1 MNELMKQLEDMVSM
15 GLPRSSLPK
24 AEAIRET
31 VSQLRR
37 LPMFDSLDDNHAEM
51 VARILEERLGIT
63 MTVGAQLVTPDFEPW
78 LPAAKVTINPFYWER
93 YQKYLVHKSFARDVI
108 AKTDEVTDRIVGL
121 LENPAKEGPWKRR
134 GMVVGHVQSGKTA
147 NYTGVIC
154 KAADAGYRLIIVIA
168 GIHNNLRNQTQIR
181 IDEGFIGWD
190 TAKKLKGASHDGVIG
205 VGRFDARQRPGFFT
219 NSVKD
224 FSRSA
229 TDPGVRLDD
238 LKVPAILI
246 IKKNTSTLKNVI
258 EWLKEHNAKR
268 GTKTISAPMLLI
280 DDEADNA
287 SINTASDKGLI
298 SRINGQIRE
307 LLGAFERSCY
317 VGYTATPFANIF
329 IDPETT
335 DDMLGEDL
343 FPSDFIISL
352 DPPSNYVGAT
362 RIFADRSP
370 NIVRYIED
378 NEDLLPLVHKKEHRI
393 DGLPESLITAIRAFI
408 LGRAIRLLRGHGGQ
422 HCSMLVNASRFTDV
436 QERLRNE
443 IDARLNEIQRN
454 IRVDG
459 ALPVKQALANP
470 YIAALHGVWE
480 KEFSETPWADIQSVL
495 NEAAA
500 PIRVVTVNSRSSGA
514 LDYDGHAKS
523 GLSVIAVG
531 GYSLSRGLTL
541 EGLMVS
547 YFLRNSMMYDTLMQ
561 MGRWFGYRGGYED
574 LCRLWLP
581 EEADGWY
588 EHITEAIEELR
599 SELRAME
606 KANAT
611 PREFGLRVRSHPD
624 TLIVTAR
631 NKMGS
636 GKKLVSRVGL
646 ANNFIETTTLLADQ
660 PALRAN
666 LEAARRLAAV
676 MNASSAPHFPTRQGR
691 LFENVPVDYVLDFLR
706 AFRNHD
712 GSILTLGDPVAAYI
726 SDRAKGEL
734 AKWQVL
740 FASLGADKLPSLVSS
755 DLGFPI
761 IRQERRAGART
772 TASAIH
778 VGEKQRVASRGVERI
793 GVPDDLAS
801 NAERDF
807 NSGERDTG
815 NTNYPDRIYRE
826 VRPRPLLIVHLMK
839 INANTVSEKEG
850 QRCGTFAGLDQ
861 PVVAWSISFPK
872 TQTPEHTVEY
882 VVNTTWMRENLGD
895 EDEDDEPRDDAA

>member
-1 MNELMKQLEDMVSM
+1 MNALMKQLEDMVSM
-15 GLPRSSLPK
+15 GLSQAALPTSI
-24 AEAIRET
+24 AIRGIIT
-31 VSQLRR
+31 QLRE
-37 LPMFDSLDDNHAEM
+37 LPMFAAIDDQHAEM
-51 VARILEERLGIT
+51 VARVLEERLGIT
-63 MTVGAQLVTPDFEPW
+63 MTVGAQLVTPEFDPW
-78 LPAAKVTINPFYWER
+78 LPAAKATIDPFYWER
-93 YQKYLVHKSFARDVI
+93 YQKYLVHKNFARDVI
-108 AKTDEVTDRIVGL
+108 AKTDEVTDRVVGL
-121 LENPAKEGPWKRR
+121 LENPLKSGPWKRR

-190 TAKKLKGASHDGVIG
+190 TAKKFKGSTHDGVIG
-205 VGRFDARQRPGFFT
+205 VGRFDARNRPGFFT
-219 NSVKD
+219 NSIKD

-229 TDPGVRLDD
+229 TDPGIRLDD
-238 LKVPAILI
+238 LKVPAVLV
-246 IKKNTSTLKNVI
+246 IKKNISTLKNVI

-268 GTKTISAPMLLI
+268 GTKSISSPMLLI

-287 SINTASDKGLI
+287 SINTAGDKGMI

-335 DDMLGEDL
+335 DEMLGEDL
-343 FPSDFIISL
+343 FPRDFIISL
-352 DPPSNYVGAT
+352 DPPSNYVGAS
-362 RIFADRSP
+362 RIFAQRQPD
-370 NIVRYIED
+370 IVRHIED
-378 NEDLLPLVHKKEHRI
+378 NQDLLPLVHKKDHRI
-393 DGLPESLITAIRAFI
+393 VGLPDSLMKAIRSFVI
-408 LGRAIRLLRGHGGQ
+408 GRAIRLVRGQHGQ

-454 IRVDG
+454 VRIDG
-459 ALPVKQALANP
+459 SLPVEMALDNP
-470 YIAALHGVWE
+470 YIADLYETWK
-480 KEFSETPWADIQSVL
+480 KEFSDTPWGEIQAVL

-500 PIRVVTVNSRSSGA
+500 PIKVVTVNSRSSGA
-514 LDYDGHAKS
+514 LDYEGHAKA

-636 GKKLVSRVGL
+636 GKKLITRVGL
-646 ANNFIETTTLLADQ
+646 ANNFIETTI
-660 PALRAN
+660 LRADEASLSGN
-666 LEAARRLAAV
+666 LKTAKILANSIDKATTSYEKT
-676 MNASSAPHFPTRQGR
+676 NQGR
-691 LFENVPVDYVLDFLR
+691 LFTGVPVDYVLNFIR
-706 AFRNHD
+706 GFSNHE
-712 GSILTLGDPVAAYI
+712 GSILTLGDPVARYI
-726 SDRAKGEL
+726 ADRSEGEL
-734 AKWQVL
+734 AIWQVL
-740 FASLGADKLPSLVSS
+740 FASLAADKDGSLTCS

-761 IRQERRAGART
+761 IRQERRAGVRT

-778 VGEKQRVASRGVERI
+778 IGEKQRVSSRGVERI
-793 GVPDDLAS
+793 GVPKEIAEKAEADYVNREGKAETKNFPDL
-801 NAERDF
+801 
-807 NSGERDTG
+807 
-815 NTNYPDRIYRE
+815 IYRV
-826 VRPRPLLIVHLMK
+826 VRPRPLLIVHLLKMK
-839 INANTVSEKEG
+839 ENIEAEKDA
-850 QRCGTFAGLDQ
+850 QRAGSFAGSER
-861 PVVAWSISFPK
+861 PVVAWSISFP
-872 TQTPEHTVEY
+872 TTGTPENTVEY
-882 VVNTTWMRENLGD
+882 VVNTTWIRENLGE

>member
-1 MNELMKQLEDMVSM
+1 MNGLMKQLEDMVSM
-15 GLPRSSLPK
+15 GLPPTALPTPV
-24 AEAIRET
+24 AIRGMIT
-31 VSQLRR
+31 QLRG
-37 LPMFDSLDDNHAEM
+37 LPMFAAIDEQHAEM
-51 VARILEERLGIT
+51 VARVLEERLGIT
-63 MTVGAQLVTPDFEPW
+63 MTIGAQLLTPEFEPW
-78 LPAAKVTINPFYWER
+78 LPAAKTTIDPFYWER
-93 YQKYLVHKSFARDVI
+93 YQKYLIHRSFAREVI
-108 AKTDEVTDRIVGL
+108 AKTDEVTDRVVGL
-121 LENPAKEGPWKRR
+121 LQNPSKAGPWKRR

-154 KAADAGYRLIIVIA
+154 KAADAGYRLIIVVA

-190 TAKKLKGASHDGVIG
+190 TAKKLKGSTHDGVIG
-205 VGRFDARQRPGFFT
+205 VGRFDARNRPGFFT
-219 NSVKD
+219 NSIKD

-229 TDPGVRLDD
+229 TDPGIRLDD
-238 LKVPAILI
+238 LKVPAVLV

-268 GTKTISAPMLLI
+268 GTKSISAPMLLI

-287 SINTASDKGLI
+287 SINTASDKGAI

-335 DDMLGEDL
+335 DEMLGEDL

-352 DPPSNYVGAT
+352 DPPSNYIGAT
-362 RIFADRSP
+362 RIFALREP
-370 NIVRYIED
+370 NIVRHIED
-378 NEDLLPLVHKKEHRI
+378 NEDLLPLVHRKDHRI
-393 DGLPESLITAIRAFI
+393 DGLPESLINAIRSFI
-408 LGRAIRLLRGHGGQ
+408 IGRAIRLVRGQNGQ
-422 HCSMLVNASRFTDV
+422 HSSMLVNASRFTDV

-459 ALPVKQALANP
+459 ALPVEDALENP
-470 YIAALHGVWE
+470 YIADLHKIWQE
-480 KEFSETPWADIQSVL
+480 EYSDTPWAEVQSML
-495 NEAAA
+495 NDAAA
-500 PIRVVTVNSRSSGA
+500 PIKVVTVNSRSSGA

-599 SELRAME
+599 GELRAME

-646 ANNFIETTTLLADQ
+646 ANNFIETTI
-660 PALRAN
+660 LRADEPSLSGN
-666 LEAARRLAAV
+666 LRAAMALAKAIDAGNV
-676 MNASSAPHFPTRQGR
+676 PHESTRQGR
-691 LFENVPVDYVLDFLR
+691 FFTGVPVEHVL
-706 AFRNHD
+706 AFIRRFSNHE
-712 GSILTLGDPVAAYI
+712 GSILTLGDPVARYI
-726 SDRAKGEL
+726 ADRADGEL
-734 AKWQVL
+734 ATWQVL
-740 FASLGADKLPSLVSS
+740 FASLAAEKDGSQTCS
-755 DLGFPI
+755 DLGFPV
-761 IRQERRAGART
+761 IRQERRAGVRT
-772 TASAIH
+772 TASVIH
-778 VGEKQRVASRGVERI
+778 VGEKQRVASRGVERV
-793 GVPDDLAS
+793 GVPEEAALA
-801 NAERDF
+801 AEADYLALEGKADIANFPDF
-807 NSGERDTG
+807 
-815 NTNYPDRIYRE
+815 IYRS
-826 VRPRPLLIVHLMK
+826 VRPRPLLIVHLLKMK
-839 INANTVSEKEG
+839 ANTEAEKEG
-850 QRCGTFAGLDQ
+850 QRTGSFTGLDR
-861 PVVAWSISFPK
+861 PVVAWSISFP
-872 TQTPEHTVEY
+872 TTGTPENTVEY
-882 VVNTTWMRENLGD
+882 VVNTTWIRENLGED
-895 EDEDDEPRDDAA
+895 DEDDEPRDDAA

>member
-1 MNELMKQLEDMVSM
+1 MKQLEDMASM
-15 GLPRSSLPK
+15 GLPPTVLPTPV
-24 AEAIRET
+24 AIRGII
-31 VSQLRR
+31 SQLRG
-37 LPMFDSLDDNHAEM
+37 LPMFTAIDDQHAEM
-51 VARILEERLGIT
+51 VARVLEERLGIT
-63 MTVGAQLVTPDFEPW
+63 MTIGAQLVTPDFEPW
-78 LPAAKVTINPFYWER
+78 LPAAKATIDPFYWER

-121 LENPAKEGPWKRR
+121 LENPSKAGPWKRR

-190 TAKKLKGASHDGVIG
+190 TAKKLKGSMHDGVIG
-205 VGRFDARQRPGFFT
+205 VGRFDARNRPGFFT
-219 NSVKD
+219 NSIKD

-229 TDPGVRLDD
+229 TDPGIRLDD
-238 LKVPAILI
+238 LRVPAILV

-268 GTKTISAPMLLI
+268 GTKSISAPMLLI

-287 SINTASDKGLI
+287 SINTASDKGAI
-298 SRINGQIRE
+298 SRINSQIRE

-335 DDMLGEDL
+335 DEMLGEDL

-362 RIFADRSP
+362 RIFAHRQPD
-370 NIVRYIED
+370 IVRHIED
-378 NEDLLPLVHKKEHRI
+378 NEDLLPLVHNKEHRI
-393 DGLPESLITAIRAFI
+393 GTLPDSLMEAIRSFI
-408 LGRAIRLLRGHGGQ
+408 IGRAIRLVRGQHGQ
-422 HCSMLVNASRFTDV
+422 HCSMLVNASRFTEV

-443 IDARLNEIQRN
+443 IDARLNEIKRN
-454 IRVDG
+454 VRIDG
-459 ALPVKQALANP
+459 GLPFEEALENP
-470 YIAALHGVWE
+470 YIAELYETWQE
-480 KEFSETPWADIQSVL
+480 EFSDTPWPEIQAVL

-514 LDYDGHAKS
+514 LDYDGHARS

-547 YFLRNSMMYDTLMQ
+547 YFLRNSKMYDTLMQ
-561 MGRWFGYRGGYED
+561 MGRWFGYRGGYDD

-599 SELRAME
+599 GELRAME

-636 GKKLVSRVGL
+636 GKKLVKRVGL
-646 ANNFIETTTLLADQ
+646 ANNFIETTI
-660 PALRAN
+660 LRADEASLSGN
-666 LEAARRLAAV
+666 LEAAKALARAIDTT
-676 MNASSAPHFPTRQGR
+676 NAPHESTRQGR
-691 LFENVPVDYVLDFLR
+691 LFLDVPVEHVLTFIR
-706 AFRNHD
+706 RFSNHD
-712 GSILTLGDPVAAYI
+712 GSLLTLGDPVARYI
-726 SDRAKGEL
+726 ADRAGGEL
-734 AKWQVL
+734 ANWQVL
-740 FASLGADKLPSLVSS
+740 FASLSSDKGGSLTCS
-755 DLGFPI
+755 DLGFPV
-761 IRQERRAGART
+761 IRQERRAGVRT

-793 GVPDDLAS
+793 GVPEDAARAAEAGYLAQEGKASIANFPDL
-801 NAERDF
+801 
-807 NSGERDTG
+807 
-815 NTNYPDRIYRE
+815 IYRA
-826 VRPRPLLIVHLMK
+826 VRPNPLLIVHLLK
-839 INANTVSEKEG
+839 LKANTEAEKEG
-850 QRCGTFAGLDQ
+850 QRTGSFAGLDR
-861 PVVAWSISFPK
+861 PVVAWGISFP
-872 TQTPEHTVEY
+872 TTGTPENTVEY
-882 VVNTTWMRENLGD
+882 IVNTTWMRENLGED
-895 EDEDDEPRDDAA
+895 DEDDEPSDDTA